1 MEFKNLSLTEHKVL
15 TNSPKILIVD
25 DSESDRLSYV
35 RYLESDLG
43 RNYHI
48 IEAKTLEEGLELWR
62 SQQPDVVLLDINLP
76 DGDGLEFLEA
86 IGTDQLINKLPV
98 IMLAG
103 QGDER
108 IAVRAM
114 KLGAADYL
122 VKDDVIAISLLTA
135 ISQVQENDL
144 LLRQLR
150 RSQHQQTLIASM
162 ALTSVSLLTLKMLL
176 IG

>member
-62 SQQPDVVLLDINLP
+62 SQQPDVVLLDINL
-76 DGDGLEFLEA
+76 
-86 IGTDQLINKLPV
+86 
-98 IMLAG
+98 
-103 QGDER
+103 
-108 IAVRAM
+108 
-114 KLGAADYL
+114 Y
-122 VKDDVIAISLLTA
+122 
-135 ISQVQENDL
+135 
-144 LLRQLR
+144 
-150 RSQHQQTLIASM
+150 
-162 ALTSVSLLTLKMLL
+162 
-176 IG
+176 